1 MNNSLRHLWPLLFV
15 FAINVIL
22 IALLGKVLI
31 KNNIDKNVLIGAN
44 ILFLL
49 LSLVVWFMQKKALT
63 NKNPNVFI
71 RAVMGGMLLKMFICV
86 AAVFIYISYIGND
99 YNKRAVFISLFI
111 YLLYLAAEVLS
122 LTKLNKK
129 PHG

>member
-1 MNNSLRHLWPLLFV
+1 MNNSLRHLWPLFGVFV
-15 FAINVIL
+15 LNVIL
-22 IALLGKVLI
+22 IALLSNTLH
-31 KNNIDKNVLIGAN
+31 KNNIDRNVLIGAN

-49 LSLVVWFMQKKALT
+49 LSLAVWFMQKKALQ

-71 RAVMGGMLLKMFICV
+71 RAVMGGMLLKMFISV
-86 AAVFIYISYIGND
+86 AAVFIYISYIGNA
-99 YNKRAVFISLFI
+99 YNKRAVFIALFI

-122 LTKLNKK
+122 LTRLNKK